1 MNLDLILVFF
11 VGMIPPTLSLW
22 MMRKVE
28 LQCQQRHERIIQAY
42 RDQPLP
48 SPRERLLYDEQ
59 SSLAPGTGIDTIIG
73 DITCQYNARS
83 PYLRCA
89 INPHGP
95 CQDCSHYEPT
105 QENQDFRGSKS

>member
-1 MNLDLILVFF
+1 VNLDLILVVF

-42 RDQPLP
+42 GDRPLH
-48 SPRERLLYDEQ
+48 SPRECLLQDEQ
-59 SSLAPGTGIDTIIG
+59 SSLAPGTGIDLIIG

-95 CQDCSHYEPT
+95 CQDCSHYQPT
-105 QENQDFRGSKS
+105 QGDKDFRGSKS

>member
-1 MNLDLILVFF
+1 VNLDLILVFF

-28 LQCQQRHERIIQAY
+28 LQCQQRHERILRAY
-42 RDQPLP
+42 RNRPLQ
-48 SPRERLLYDEQ
+48 SPRERLLNYRP
-59 SSLAPGTGIDTIIG
+59 SAFTPGMGIDMIIG

-89 INPHGP
+89 INPNGP
-95 CQDCSHYEPT
+95 CEECSHYQPT
-105 QENQDFRGSKS
+105 QEDTGFRGTKS